1 MELVGRKKEKKGLLD
16 LLSTDK
22 SELVAVLGRRRVG
35 KTFLVK
41 STYKGKILFQMTGL
55 YKSTLAEHME
65 RFAKRLGEAYGL
77 DLATLPPRDWFQAFD
92 MLQTLIERQKSK
104 SKKVIFLDEFP
115 WMATNKSRFLTAFTD
130 FWNSFAVDR
139 SDLVIVIC
147 GSSASW
153 MIQKVLKNKGGLHN
167 RVTSRIALEP
177 FTLSETELFLQKK
190 GIIATRPDIVQ
201 LYMALGGI
209 PYYLDMLQK
218 GESIVQAMDRICFEK
233 DAPLYLE
240 YDELFSSLFNKSIR
254 HQKIIQLLANHP
266 SGITRE
272 NLLAA
277 TDFVTGGG
285 FSDLLDELTYSGFIK
300 TEIPYGKTSNERII
314 KLKDFYTLFY
324 LKYIKTYH
332 GKSTGIW
339 AKLSAMPSWK
349 SWSGLAFENVCFR
362 HITNIINALKI
373 GGILN
378 TYHSWTHRGNDE
390 MKGAQIDL
398 LIDRADNVIN
408 ICEIKFNQTPFVITS
423 DYASK
428 IKTKLASFSHFT
440 KSRKALF
447 VTFITASGLQSNKYS
462 NELVQNEIHLNDLF
476 IE

>member
-1 MELVGRKKEKKGLLD
+1 MELVGRKKEKQSLLNF
-16 LLSTDK
+16 LKTDK

-41 STYKGKILFQMTGL
+41 SVYQGKILFQMTGL
-55 YKSTLAEHME
+55 YKSTLDEHME

-77 DLATLPPRDWFQAFD
+77 DLATLPPKDWFQAFD
-92 MLQTLIERQKSK
+92 MLQTLIERQKGK
-104 SKKVIFLDEFP
+104 TKKVIFLDEFP

-139 SDLVIVIC
+139 KDLVIVIC

-153 MIQKVLKNKGGLHN
+153 MIKKVLKNKGGLHN
-167 RVTSRIALEP
+167 RVTGRIALES
-177 FTLSETELFLQKK
+177 FSLLETEHFLQKK

-218 GESIVQAMDRICFEK
+218 GESIVQAMDRICFDK
-233 DAPLYLE
+233 DAPLFME
-240 YDELFSSLFNKSIR
+240 YDELFTSLFNKSIR
-254 HQKIIQLLANHP
+254 HQKIIQLLANQP
-266 SGITRE
+266 SGMTRE
-272 NLLAA
+272 SLLAT
-277 TDFVTGGG
+277 TDFHSGGG
-285 FSDLLDELTYSGFIK
+285 FTDLLDELTYSGFIA
-300 TEIPYGKTSNERII
+300 TEIPYGKTSNESII

-324 LKYIKTYH
+324 LKYIKTYY

-339 AKLSAMPSWK
+339 TKLSSMPSWK

-362 HITNIINALKI
+362 HIDGIIKALKI
-373 GGILN
+373 SGILY
-378 TYHSWTHRGNDE
+378 TYHSWAHRGNEE

-408 ICEIKFNQTPFVITS
+408 ICEIKFNHTPFIITA
-423 DYASK
+423 DYANK

-440 KSRKALF
+440 KSKKALF
-447 VTFITASGLQSNKYS
+447 VTFITRSGLQSNKHS
-462 NELVQNEIHLNDLF
+462 NELVQNEIQLIDLF
-476 IE
+476 SE